1 MTKIGVLGASGYT
14 GLELIRILLNS
25 KQVKISAITSEK
37 YTRTNIS
44 DIFPFFK
51 GRLDLIYETLSPEV
65 ISEKC
70 DFVFSAL
77 PHKTSMSVIP
87 SLLKA
92 GKKAVDLSADYRLK
106 SPDIYKE
113 WYKEE
118 HTSPELLGSAI
129 YGIPELKRKKIKAA
143 SLVANPGCY
152 PTSVILALAPLIKEN
167 IINTDK
173 IIIDSKSGVTGAGR
187 KVEEALLFAEC
198 NENFKSYS
206 LASHRHTPEIE
217 QEISEIA
224 GKKIKI
230 TFVPHL
236 LPVNRGIL
244 STIYSDLISDLTS
257 DKILKI
263 YENFY
268 KGERFIRIMGHGKS
282 PQLRSVLGSNYCDI
296 GFQIDRRTKRIIV
309 ISAIDNLV
317 KGAAGQAVQNMNI
330 MLGFEEYAGLEDI
343 GFFP

>member
-1 MTKIGVLGASGYT
+1 
-14 GLELIRILLNS
+14 
-25 KQVKISAITSEK
+25 
-37 YTRTNIS
+37 
-44 DIFPFFK
+44 
-51 GRLDLIYETLSPEV
+51 
-65 ISEKC
+65 
-70 DFVFSAL
+70 
-77 PHKTSMSVIP
+77 
-87 SLLKA
+87 
-92 GKKAVDLSADYRLK
+92 
-106 SPDIYKE
+106 
-113 WYKEE
+113 
-118 HTSPELLGSAI
+118 
-129 YGIPELKRKKIKAA
+129 
-143 SLVANPGCY
+143 
-152 PTSVILALAPLIKEN
+152 
-167 IINTDK
+167 
-173 IIIDSKSGVTGAGR
+173 
-187 KVEEALLFAEC
+187 
-198 NENFKSYS
+198 S
-206 LASHRHTPEIE
+206 LASHRHTPEME

-330 MLGFEEYAGLEDI
+330 MLGFEEYTGLEGMGI
-343 GFFP
+343 FP